1 MIKAMAHLGD
11 RDLASAL
18 SLLNYAHRRAPSD
31 GAISLAIAL
40 VHLELGD
47 PRAAEPLEEL
57 TRRTDWRDLWMALI
71 VVRLRFG
78 DVEQAA
84 GNLQEMLSR
93 IAVSRSESDIE
104 LASTVS
110 RLTDA
115 DGWCGLDS
123 TGRVIADTRRKSLRG
138 LALRMD
144 GTEISSGKPRNLHGA
159 HDLQLP
165 RGWQTAARLDVLLH
179 GRVLIGSPIDIQRI
193 AYVEG
198 FVETSSASGGIRGWC
213 RFPADRERVP
223 TITVASLAD
232 PRQRLSIRAAF
243 AEHRAIGGDEF
254 AILHNFTV
262 AADRIKALGDAV
274 RVTGPH
280 GRALYGSPIWTRAKK
295 ASRRAARSAV
305 AQRSPSSS
313 EGRTTPAPR
322 LSRQVPGT
330 KVGPPRPV
338 DVVIPVYRGRGATLA
353 CIAGV
358 RAHRD
363 TDERII
369 VIADGSPEHGLV
381 AELAALADQGAII
394 LHVEAVNRGFPGAAN
409 IGLRLA
415 AGHDVILLNADTI
428 VTPGWLAGLRAA
440 VYSAA
445 DIGTATPLS
454 NDATIFSYPRR
465 DGHNPCPDAASATEL
480 AALAAEVNQA
490 EVIEVPTGHGFCL
503 YIRAECLVETG
514 LLREDLFAQGY
525 GEENDFCMRARHL
538 GWRHVAVP
546 GVFVAHH
553 GAGSFDAARDDLL
566 RRNLEILNRL
576 HVGYDQTIVRWQNQD
591 PLAESRR
598 RIDLARL
605 RKRALR
611 RDTVL
616 LVTHNRDGGI
626 RRHIAERLEAIARM
640 GRCAILLQ
648 PGSRGT
654 ASSDC
659 PTSVARLDTGF
670 QDEFPNLRFRLPDEQ
685 ASLLSCLQGCGV
697 SEIEVHSLIGHG
709 DSVVDL
715 ILALGAPVN
724 LVIHDYS
731 WFCPRIS
738 LTRGD
743 HRYCGE
749 PEIAACRDCVADSG
763 STFDE
768 PVSPDQLVTRTR
780 RLIEA
785 ARSII
790 APSRD
795 SARRIVRRFGREVV
809 IGKWEHTRGFALQ
822 ATSEAASQSRPVR
835 ICVVGAISHE
845 KGYSNLL
852 QCARLVA
859 TANMP
864 IEFVVVGYTLD
875 DRSLLDTDVVRITG
889 PYTETQAVALIGEQ
903 EADFAWV
910 PAVWPE
916 TWCYALTQI
925 WEAGLY
931 AVVHDIGA
939 QAERVRA
946 TGGGVVVPLNIPL
959 DRLLTLFLSA
969 AFIRQG
975 VPGPFPTTSSPN
987 EKVAAL

>member
-1 MIKAMAHLGD
+1 
-11 RDLASAL
+11 
-18 SLLNYAHRRAPSD
+18 
-31 GAISLAIAL
+31 
-40 VHLELGD
+40 
-47 PRAAEPLEEL
+47 
-57 TRRTDWRDLWMALI
+57 
-71 VVRLRFG
+71 
-78 DVEQAA
+78 
-84 GNLQEMLSR
+84 
-93 IAVSRSESDIE
+93 
-104 LASTVS
+104 
-110 RLTDA
+110 
-115 DGWCGLDS
+115 
-123 TGRVIADTRRKSLRG
+123 
-138 LALRMD
+138 
-144 GTEISSGKPRNLHGA
+144 
-159 HDLQLP
+159 
-165 RGWQTAARLDVLLH
+165 
-179 GRVLIGSPIDIQRI
+179 
-193 AYVEG
+193 
-198 FVETSSASGGIRGWC
+198 
-213 RFPADRERVP
+213 
-223 TITVASLAD
+223 
-232 PRQRLSIRAAF
+232 
-243 AEHRAIGGDEF
+243 
-254 AILHNFTV
+254 
-262 AADRIKALGDAV
+262 
-274 RVTGPH
+274 
-280 GRALYGSPIWTRAKK
+280 
-295 ASRRAARSAV
+295 
-305 AQRSPSSS
+305 
-313 EGRTTPAPR
+313 
-322 LSRQVPGT
+322 
-330 KVGPPRPV
+330 
-338 DVVIPVYRGRGATLA
+338 
-353 CIAGV
+353 
-358 RAHRD
+358 
-363 TDERII
+363 
-369 VIADGSPEHGLV
+369 
-381 AELAALADQGAII
+381 
-394 LHVEAVNRGFPGAAN
+394 
-409 IGLRLA
+409 
-415 AGHDVILLNADTI
+415 
-428 VTPGWLAGLRAA
+428 
-440 VYSAA
+440 
-445 DIGTATPLS
+445 
-454 NDATIFSYPRR
+454 
-465 DGHNPCPDAASATEL
+465 
-480 AALAAEVNQA
+480 
-490 EVIEVPTGHGFCL
+490 
-503 YIRAECLVETG
+503 
-514 LLREDLFAQGY
+514 
-525 GEENDFCMRARHL
+525 
-538 GWRHVAVP
+538 
-546 GVFVAHH
+546 
-553 GAGSFDAARDDLL
+553 
-566 RRNLEILNRL
+566 
-576 HVGYDQTIVRWQNQD
+576 
-591 PLAESRR
+591 
-598 RIDLARL
+598 
-605 RKRALR
+605 
-611 RDTVL
+611 
-616 LVTHNRDGGI
+616 
-626 RRHIAERLEAIARM
+626 
-640 GRCAILLQ
+640 
-648 PGSRGT
+648 
-654 ASSDC
+654 
-659 PTSVARLDTGF
+659 VARLDTGF